1 MTGDEAR
8 NIRRGLRKSA
18 REVGELVGTTESSVY
33 RWELR
38 GNRAVPLMYE
48 MALNYLVIK
57 LAAESEKRSPRNKS
71 SKRAAE

>member
-18 REVGELVGTTESSVY
+18 RQIGELVGTTESSIY

-38 GNRAVPLMYE
+38 GQRSVPLMYE
-48 MALNYLVIK
+48 MALHYLVIK
-57 LAAESEKRSPRNKS
+57 IAEEERHKNRGSDQLAE
-71 SKRAAE
+71 